1 MIDKIITLDKKVAFI
16 FPKLYPHKGINQCMK
31 CIAGLGDFGMIWIG
45 LSLLLSLN
53 QQSRD
58 ASQLVLWALLLAT
71 IFGQVT
77 IKTFVKR
84 LRPCQEYPEIKILVP
99 VPSDHSFP
107 SGHTTS
113 SFACATIVCYFYP
126 WLGIVCILFAGLMAF
141 SRIYLFVHYLS
152 DVVFGTVLGI
162 VVSMLI
168 LLMV

>member
-1 MIDKIITLDKKVAFI
+1 MINKIIIIDKKVAFI
-16 FPKLYPHKGINQCMK
+16 FPKLYQHKYINQCMK
-31 CIAGLGDFGMIWIG
+31 CIAGLGDFGMIWIA

-53 QQSRD
+53 PKSKD

-84 LRPCQEYPEIKILVP
+84 LRPCQEYPNVKILVP

-113 SFACATIVCYFYP
+113 SFSCATIVCYFYP
-126 WLGIVCILFAGLMAF
+126 SLGVACLLFACLMAF

-152 DVVFGTVLGI
+152 DVIFGMVLGI
-162 VVSMLI
+162 LVAVLI
-168 LLMV
+168 LLIV

>member
-1 MIDKIITLDKKVAFI
+1 MAIDKKIAFI
-16 FPKLYPHKGINQCMK
+16 FPRLYQHKGLNECIK
-31 CIAGLGDFGMIWIG
+31 CIAGLGDFGMVWIG

-53 QQSRD
+53 PKSRA

-71 IFGQVT
+71 ILGQVT

-84 LRPCQEYPEIKILVP
+84 LRPCQEYPEVKILVP
-99 VPSDHSFP
+99 VPSDPSFP

-126 WLGIVCILFAGLMAF
+126 WLGIVCIVFAGLMAF

-152 DVVFGTVLGI
+152 DVIVGMVLGM
-162 VVSMLI
+162 VVSFIIILML
-168 LLMV
+168 

>member
-1 MIDKIITLDKKVAFI
+1 MINKIVSIDKKVAFI
-16 FPKLYPHKGINQCMK
+16 FPELYQHRGVNECMK

-53 QQSRD
+53 QKSRD
-58 ASQLVLWALLLAT
+58 ASQLVLCALLLAT

-77 IKTFVKR
+77 IKSFVKR
-84 LRPCQEYPEIKILVP
+84 LRPCQEYPEVKILVP

-113 SFACATIVCYFYP
+113 SFACATMVCYFYP
-126 WLGIVCILFAGLMAF
+126 WLGIICLIFAGLMAF

-152 DVVFGTVLGI
+152 DVIFGMLLGI
-162 VVSMLI
+162 TVSLAI
-168 LLMV
+168 LLML